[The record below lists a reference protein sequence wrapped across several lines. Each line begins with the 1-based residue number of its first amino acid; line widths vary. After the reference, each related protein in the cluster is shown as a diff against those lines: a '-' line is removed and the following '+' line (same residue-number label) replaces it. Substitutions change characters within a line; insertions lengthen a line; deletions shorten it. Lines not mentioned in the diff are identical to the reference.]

1 MNFPRNN
8 STPERPHEFFYSN
21 IKICYGRL
29 LPQQWSQWGGEAA
42 IWKIGKSWFF
52 LFHFLISLVC
62 KLHWFSSSKQW
73 SRSRRAGVLLRE
85 SWLFRKKRWMVYLI
99 FILQYQIW
107 CLEVILHCLFASS
120 YIQIGTDF
128 VTDRD
133 FAALDFLDHEL
144 LGDGKPERPYNETVD
159 YGLEKLVLQ
168 F

>member
-1 MNFPRNN
+1 MADYYLSNGHNEDARQLF
-8 STPERPHEFFYSN
+8 ERLVSLDFFVPFFN
-21 IKICYGRL
+21 RL
-29 LPQQWSQWGGEAA
+29 LFVCFIDFLLQSSETGPDATV
-42 IWKIGKSWFF
+42 FF
-52 LFHFLISLVC
+52 LERVD
-62 KLHWFSSSKQW
+62 FSEGKP
-73 SRSRRAGVLLRE
+73 
-85 SWLFRKKRWMVYLI
+85 WMVYLI

-107 CLEVILHCLFASS
+107 CLEVIVHFLFASS

-159 YGLEKLVLQ
+159 YGLEKFVLQ